1 MSQKS
6 AMGTSSGSDLSQ
18 FSHRLSGRHRTEA
31 GQPGQP
37 ADPDL
42 RILILAHWLDG
53 WHWRWPYRSRVVVM
67 LACPMISWSIFGG
80 YPAWII
86 SEAAVCCRS

>member
-1 MSQKS
+1 
-6 AMGTSSGSDLSQ
+6 
-18 FSHRLSGRHRTEA
+18 
-31 GQPGQP
+31 
-37 ADPDL
+37 
-42 RILILAHWLDG
+42 
-53 WHWRWPYRSRVVVM
+53 M